1 VIRGLLRS
9 FFGARRALRA
19 RGRPAA
25 PPSDPRATA
34 DPWLAEMLAH
44 LGERYRLGDEGPDG
58 MRILRRTARERFNP
72 MQVWLRPAERLVAG
86 DYEVRAH
93 GDPAVSLA
101 KARALLDKRLSGPLA
116 RLGLAPGREVV
127 EEWGGQV
134 LTRRYEGRLADASQ
148 AASAVDFICHSE
160 QIIDTD
166 AEP

>member
-1 VIRGLLRS
+1 VIRGLLRT
-9 FFGARRALRA
+9 FFGARRALRK
-19 RGRPAA
+19 GRAAA
-25 PPSDPRATA
+25 PSQDPRAAA
-34 DPWLAEMLAH
+34 DPWLAGTLAH
-44 LGERYRLGDEGPDG
+44 LGERYRLGEEGPDG

-93 GDPAVSLA
+93 GDPAVALA
-101 KARALLDKRLSGPLA
+101 KARALLDKRLSGPVA

-134 LTRRYEGRLADASQ
+134 LTRRYEGRLADAAK
-148 AASAVDFICHSE
+148 AASAVEFICHSE
-160 QIIDTD
+160 QIIDTN